1 MIPIRVNGT
10 ERSLDAEPRRT
21 LLDALRHDLGFT
33 GPKKG
38 CDTGNCGA
46 CTVQL
51 DGRAVYSCLVLAA
64 DCAGREVTTIE
75 GLANEKLHPLQQAF
89 IEADAFQCGYCTP
102 GQIMSLKALFERTPQ
117 PSDEEIEH
125 ALSGNL
131 CRCGAYQ
138 HIVEAARMVRDG
150 KRKGHSHQLRREG
163 PEKVTGKAVY
173 SSDVRLPGQLYAKIL
188 RSPHPHAKVLRID
201 TSRAEALPGVRA
213 VISAMNGPDIG
224 WHDDTRLLDTTVRYV
239 GDEVAAVAADSEEI
253 AQDAMRLIE
262 VEYLPL
268 AFDVVHGKAG
278 DSKVQERGNVLTGL
292 READAVVEE
301 TYTTAAALHNALE
314 PHGCTAL
321 WGESGGESGH
331 GDELTLYE
339 STQGIFAVRDEV
351 AERLGVPKGQVR
363 VITHHMGGGFGA
375 KQIAWKHSV
384 IAALLAK
391 RAGRPVQ
398 LMLDRTEENLAS
410 GNRNATRQHVRLGA
424 KRDGTL
430 TAIDARIEFQSG
442 AYKVGGED
450 SDLTGTYLT
459 LYRCE
464 NVRAEQTSMKTN
476 AGSSVAFRGP
486 GYVEAN
492 FALESAMDELARK
505 LGMDPI
511 DLRLRNYAVRDQ
523 SEDKPYTAPQ
533 SLRRCIERVAQVFDW
548 KRKRKGIGFAAH
560 DWLAGGGW
568 PPASVEVTMR
578 DGRAEVVVGVQDIG
592 TGPRTALAQIAAQEL
607 DLPLERVTVHLGDT
621 KPGLYG
627 PTSSGSTT
635 LATIGP
641 ALVEAARK
649 AKKSGHARAER
660 GENPEDKSIRTCGAQ
675 CAEVEVD
682 METGEVTVLRV
693 VAAHDCGRIINP
705 LLVESQV
712 IGGVTQGVGFAL
724 SEERVMDER
733 LGESLNANLEE
744 YKVPTVRDIPEIV
757 NATESMPD
765 LEANP
770 LGNKGIGEPP
780 IIPTAAAIANAI
792 FDATGVRIRDLP
804 ITRDKLLM
812 ALNHETVRL
821 LESNH
826 A

>member
-1 MIPIRVNGT
+1 VKTTRL
-10 ERSLDAEPRRT
+10 E
-21 LLDALRHDLGFT
+21 
-33 GPKKG
+33 
-38 CDTGNCGA
+38 GA
-46 CTVQL
+46 
-51 DGRAVYSCLVLAA
+51 
-64 DCAGREVTTIE
+64 
-75 GLANEKLHPLQQAF
+75 
-89 IEADAFQCGYCTP
+89 
-102 GQIMSLKALFERTPQ
+102 
-117 PSDEEIEH
+117 
-125 ALSGNL
+125 
-131 CRCGAYQ
+131 
-138 HIVEAARMVRDG
+138 
-150 KRKGHSHQLRREG
+150 
-163 PEKVTGKAVY
+163 EKVTGKAVY

-188 RSPHPHAKVLRID
+188 RSPHAHAKVLRVD

-213 VISAMNGPDIG
+213 VVSAMNGPDIS
-224 WHDDTRLLDTTVRYV
+224 WHDDTRLLDTTVRYI

-253 AQDAMRLIE
+253 AQDAMRLIQ
-262 VEYLPL
+262 VDYLPL

-292 READAVVEE
+292 READVTVEE
-301 TYTTAAALHNALE
+301 TYTTGTALHNSLE
-314 PHGCTAL
+314 SHGCTAV
-321 WGESGGESGH
+321 WQGG
-331 GDELTLYE
+331 ELTLYE

-351 AERLGVPKGQVR
+351 AEKLGLPKEKVR
-363 VITHHMGGGFGA
+363 VITPHMGGGFGA

-391 RAGRPVQ
+391 RAGRAVQ
-398 LMLDRTEENLAS
+398 LMLDRTEENLSS
-410 GNRNATRQHVRLGA
+410 GSRNATRQHVRLGA
-424 KRDGTL
+424 RRDGTL

-442 AYKVGGED
+442 AYQVGGED
-450 SDLTGTYLT
+450 SDLTGTYMT

-464 NVRAEQTSMKTN
+464 NVRAEQTSMKIN
-476 AGSSVAFRGP
+476 AGASVAFRGP

-505 LGMDPI
+505 LGADPI

-523 SEDKPYTAPQ
+523 SEDKPYTSAQ
-533 SLRRCIERVAQVFDW
+533 SLRRCMERAAEVFDW

-568 PPASVEVTMR
+568 PPATVEVTVR
-578 DGRAEVVVGVQDIG
+578 EGRAEVLVGVQDIG
-592 TGPRTALAQIAAQEL
+592 TGPRTALAQIAAAEL
-607 DLPLERVTVHLGDT
+607 GMPVEAVQVHLGDT

-649 AKKSGHARAER
+649 AKKTGHGRAER

-682 METGEVTVLRV
+682 VETGEVTVLRV

-712 IGGVTQGVGFAL
+712 IGGVTQGIGFAL

-733 LGESLNANLEE
+733 LGEPLNANLEE
-744 YKVPTVRDIPEIV
+744 YKVATVRDIPQIV

-765 LEANP
+765 LEANA
-770 LGNKGIGEPP
+770 LGVKGIGEPP

-792 FDATGVRIRDLP
+792 FDATGIRIRDLP
-804 ITRDKLLM
+804 ITRDKLLL
-812 ALNHETVRL
+812 ALNHETVRV
-821 LESNH
+821 LESSH

>member
-1 MIPIRVNGT
+1 MKTTRL
-10 ERSLDAEPRRT
+10 E
-21 LLDALRHDLGFT
+21 
-33 GPKKG
+33 
-38 CDTGNCGA
+38 GA
-46 CTVQL
+46 
-51 DGRAVYSCLVLAA
+51 
-64 DCAGREVTTIE
+64 
-75 GLANEKLHPLQQAF
+75 
-89 IEADAFQCGYCTP
+89 
-102 GQIMSLKALFERTPQ
+102 
-117 PSDEEIEH
+117 
-125 ALSGNL
+125 
-131 CRCGAYQ
+131 
-138 HIVEAARMVRDG
+138 
-150 KRKGHSHQLRREG
+150 
-163 PEKVTGKAVY
+163 EKVTGKAVY

-188 RSPHPHAKVLRID
+188 RSPHAHAKVLRVD

-213 VISAMNGPDIG
+213 VVSAMNGPDIS
-224 WHDDTRLLDTTVRYV
+224 WHDDTRLLDTTVRYI

-253 AQDAMRLIE
+253 AQDAMRLIQ
-262 VEYLPL
+262 VDYLPL
-268 AFDVVHGKAG
+268 AFDVAHGRAA

-292 READAVVEE
+292 READVTLEE
-301 TYTTAAALHNALE
+301 TYTTGTALHNSLE
-314 PHGCTAL
+314 SHGCTAA
-321 WGESGGESGH
+321 WEGG
-331 GDELTLYE
+331 ELTLYE

-351 AERLGVPKGQVR
+351 AEKLGLPKEKVR
-363 VITHHMGGGFGA
+363 VITPHMGGGFGA

-398 LMLDRTEENLAS
+398 LMLDRTEENLSS
-410 GNRNATRQHVRLGA
+410 GSRNATRQHVRLGA

-442 AYKVGGED
+442 AYQVGGED
-450 SDLTGTYLT
+450 SDLTGTYMT

-464 NVRAEQTSMKTN
+464 NVRAEQTSMKIN
-476 AGSSVAFRGP
+476 AGASVAFRGP

-505 LGMDPI
+505 LGADPI

-523 SEDKPYTAPQ
+523 SEDKPYTSAQ
-533 SLRRCIERVAQVFDW
+533 SLRRCMERAAEVFDW

-568 PPASVEVTMR
+568 PPATVEVTVR
-578 DGRAEVVVGVQDIG
+578 EGRAEVLVGVQDIG
-592 TGPRTALAQIAAQEL
+592 TGPRTALAQIAAAEL
-607 DLPLERVTVHLGDT
+607 GMPVEAVQVHLGDT

-649 AKKSGHARAER
+649 AKKTGQGRAER

-682 METGEVTVLRV
+682 VETGEVTVLRV

-712 IGGVTQGVGFAL
+712 IGGVTQGIGFAL

-744 YKVPTVRDIPEIV
+744 YKVATVRDIPQIV

-765 LEANP
+765 LEANA
-770 LGNKGIGEPP
+770 LGVKGIGEPP

-792 FDATGVRIRDLP
+792 FDATGIRIRDLP
-804 ITRDKLLM
+804 ITRDKLLL
-812 ALNHETVRL
+812 ALNHETVRV
-821 LESNH
+821 LESSH

>member
-1 MIPIRVNGT
+1 M
-10 ERSLDAEPRRT
+10 
-21 LLDALRHDLGFT
+21 
-33 GPKKG
+33 
-38 CDTGNCGA
+38 
-46 CTVQL
+46 
-51 DGRAVYSCLVLAA
+51 
-64 DCAGREVTTIE
+64 TTR
-75 GLANEKLHPLQQAF
+75 L
-89 IEADAFQCGYCTP
+89 
-102 GQIMSLKALFERTPQ
+102 
-117 PSDEEIEH
+117 
-125 ALSGNL
+125 
-131 CRCGAYQ
+131 
-138 HIVEAARMVRDG
+138 
-150 KRKGHSHQLRREG
+150 EG
-163 PEKVTGKAVY
+163 PDKVTGKAVY
-173 SSDVRLPGQLYAKIL
+173 SSDVRLPGQLYAKVL
-188 RSPHPHAKVLRID
+188 RSPHPHAKVMRID
-201 TSRAEALPGVRA
+201 TSRAEALAGVRA
-213 VISAMNGPDIG
+213 GVSALNGPDIT

-253 AQDAMRLIE
+253 AQDALRLIE

-268 AFDVVHGKAG
+268 AFDVVHGKAA
-278 DSKVQERGNVLTGL
+278 DTKVQERGNVLAGL
-292 READAVVEE
+292 READVTVEE
-301 TYTTAAALHNALE
+301 TYTTGTALHNALE
-314 PHGCTAL
+314 SHGCTAA
-321 WGESGGESGH
+321 WE

-351 AERLGVPKGQVR
+351 AEKLGLPKDKVR
-363 VITHHMGGGFGA
+363 VITPHMGGGFGA

-424 KRDGTL
+424 RRDGTL

-450 SDLTGTYLT
+450 SDLTGTYMT

-464 NVRAEQTSMKTN
+464 NVRAEQTSMKVN
-476 AGSSVAFRGP
+476 AGASVAFRGP

-492 FALESAMDELARK
+492 FALESAMDELARR
-505 LGMDPI
+505 LGIDPI
-511 DLRLRNYAVRDQ
+511 ELRLRNYAVRDQ
-523 SEDKPYTAPQ
+523 SEDKPYTSPQ
-533 SLRRCIERVAQVFDW
+533 SLRRCIERVADVFDW
-548 KRKRKGIGFAAH
+548 RRKRKGIGFAAH

-568 PPASVEVTMR
+568 PPATVEVTLR
-578 DGRAEVVVGVQDIG
+578 DGRAQVLVGVQDIG
-592 TGPRTALAQIAAQEL
+592 TGPRTALAQIAAAEL
-607 DLPLERVTVHLGDT
+607 GLPVEAVDVHLGDT

-627 PTSSGSTT
+627 PTSAGSTT

-641 ALVEAARK
+641 ALAEAARK
-649 AKKSGHARAER
+649 AKKSGHGRAER
-660 GENPEDKSIRTCGAQ
+660 GDNPQDKAIRTCGAQ

-682 METGEVTVLRV
+682 LETGEVTVLRV

-744 YKVPTVRDIPEIV
+744 YKVPTARDIPEIV

-765 LEANP
+765 LEANA
-770 LGNKGIGEPP
+770 LGTKGIGEPP

-804 ITRDKLLM
+804 ITRDKILT
-812 ALNHETVRL
+812 ALNHETVRI
-821 LESNH
+821 LESSH